1 MLVESLWNENPHPPA
16 IADAFAAVTA
26 TATGRV
32 CAVFIYAATSI
43 AFAATAAAIAV
54 VCAAIPAISFV
65 QDFAAASASFA
76 DGLPAPGVRGWPRSP
91 QSRFLRAR

>member
-1 MLVESLWNENPHPPA
+1 MLVESLWKENPHPLA

-32 CAVFIYAATSI
+32 SAVFIYAGTSI

-54 VCAAIPAISFV
+54 VCAAILAISFV

-76 DGLPAPGVRGWPRSP
+76 AGLPAPGARGSSRSP
-91 QSRFLRAR
+91 YRRFLRVR

>member
-1 MLVESLWNENPHPPA
+1 MLFESLWNENPHPPA

-32 CAVFIYAATSI
+32 SAVFISAGTSI

-54 VCAAIPAISFV
+54 ACAAIPAISFV
-65 QDFAAASASFA
+65 QDFAAACASFA
-76 DGLPAPGVRGWPRSP
+76 AGSPAPGARGSSRSP
-91 QSRFLRAR
+91 YRRYLRAR

>member
-1 MLVESLWNENPHPPA
+1 MLVESLWKENPHPLA

-32 CAVFIYAATSI
+32 SAVFIYAGTSI

-54 VCAAIPAISFV
+54 VCAAILAIGFV

-76 DGLPAPGVRGWPRSP
+76 ADLAAPGARGSSRSP
-91 QSRFLRAR
+91 YRPFLRAR